1 LTSNTDRT
9 HGDDMD
15 DAQQHSID
23 FYKDPDNQVP
33 AGPAYRR
40 VGPRLSSTVPVRFPQ
55 EMIAAVKRFADLDG
69 MTVSSWI
76 RRLVAKE
83 IKRREP
89 PVTMT
94 AAALPDNGMQQGSPF
109 TGSSGSAHAELIA
122 C

>member
-1 LTSNTDRT
+1 MN
-9 HGDDMD
+9 
-15 DAQQHSID
+15 DAQQRSID
-23 FYKDPDNQVP
+23 FYKDPENQAP

-40 VGPRLSSTVPVRFPQ
+40 VAPRLSSTVPVRFPQ

-83 IKRREP
+83 IRRREP
-89 PVTMT
+89 PMTVTT
-94 AAALPDNGMQQGSPF
+94 VTGPDNGMQQGSPH
-109 TGSSGSAHAELIA
+109 TSSVGSAHADLIA